1 MNIGLTGASGFIG
14 RHLTRSL
21 QAESDSIRPI
31 SLRTP
36 ARPQDL
42 AGCEAV
48 IHLAG
53 EPVAQRW
60 TKSAKRRILESRET
74 GTRSLIDAMRQQ
86 PPRVLVSA
94 SGVGYYGSR
103 GDDLLT
109 EHASAGNDFL
119 AEVCVAWER
128 EAREAEKLGVR
139 VVPLRIGMVLGPGGG
154 ALARMLLPFRL
165 GLGGRIGS
173 GRQWMAWI
181 HIEDLCGLI
190 QFALRESGVTS
201 VLNATSPNPVRNSEF
216 TLALAE
222 AVGRPAVFP
231 VPVLGLKML
240 FGEMSEVLLASQRAV
255 PEAALHAGFTFKYER
270 IDSALQAVI
279 GA

>member
-14 RHLTRSL
+14 RHLTRRL
-21 QAESDSIRPI
+21 QAEGHNIRPI

-36 ARPQDL
+36 PRLQDL

-60 TKSAKRRILESRET
+60 TNSAKRRILESREA
-74 GTRSLIDAMRQQ
+74 GTRSLIEAMRQQ

-139 VVPLRIGMVLGPGGG
+139 VAPLRIGMVLGPGGG

-165 GLGGRIGS
+165 GVGGRIGS

-181 HIEDLCGLI
+181 HIEDLCSLI
-190 QFALRESGVTS
+190 QFVLRENGVRS

-216 TLALAE
+216 TAALAE

-231 VPVLGLKML
+231 LPVLGLKMM

-255 PEAALHAGFTFKYER
+255 PEAALTAGFAFKHER

-279 GA
+279 GG